1 MKVPCIKIS
10 NKDWDYIKPILEG
23 FGYETD
29 LVDKTIKSPLNYLII
44 NCNGEIGTCNN
55 LSDHVLAH
63 HDRYL
68 VKNKEEFLKK
78 AAKLIVHLPN
88 NQIRE

>member
-10 NKDWDYIKPILEG
+10 NEDWNYVKPILKE
-23 FGYETD
+23 FGYDTD
-29 LVDKTIKSPLNYLII
+29 LVDMTIESPFNYLIL

-55 LSDHVLAH
+55 LSDRVLEH

-78 AAKLIVHLPN
+78 AAELIGYLPN
-88 NQIRE
+88 NQVRE